1 MATIGTTKAH
11 HVERLA
17 GNLLRLARAEAEMSQ
32 RELAAAAHVAETV
45 IAGIESGALQPSLPE
60 LARLLA
66 AVDLEMRTRLAPYDN
81 HDDVLDAT
89 ASRLTP
95 DQHARRRDKLD
106 AFSEALRTGLDA
118 AD

>member
-1 MATIGTTKAH
+1 MGTTKAR

-32 RELAAAAHVAETV
+32 RELAEAARVAETM
-45 IAGIESGALQPSLPE
+45 IAAIESGALQPSLPE

-66 AVDLEMRTRLAPYDN
+66 AVDLEMRIRLAPYDN

-89 ASRLTP
+89 ESRLTP
-95 DQHARRRDKLD
+95 YQRACRRDNLD